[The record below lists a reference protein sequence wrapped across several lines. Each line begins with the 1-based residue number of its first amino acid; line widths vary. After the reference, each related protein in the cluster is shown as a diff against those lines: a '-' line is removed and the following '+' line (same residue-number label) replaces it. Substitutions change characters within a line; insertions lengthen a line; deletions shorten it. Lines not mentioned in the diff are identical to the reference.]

1 MVFYLCEDRYRTAR
15 GDGPS
20 AETKKGERT
29 VKTPHNEKYFK
40 WGLTAFLVFVA
51 CSLFWIIFSNLSGF
65 YDIIKQFINIISSI
79 LFGFLFAY
87 LMNPVM
93 EFVRK
98 NTDKLLSKR
107 KKPVSDKFRD
117 RFSLTVGIVAAS
129 LVFVAAVYALIA
141 LIVPSLIDSLKE
153 LLSQEKLESYYN
165 AIAGWIDRT
174 FSDTEIEKFLNN
186 NLDELR
192 DTLMQKIKD
201 IDFSSLFSDFGS
213 FFSGLT
219 YSVYNVVMFVFNV
232 LLGMVAAVYILIY
245 KRQLCAHTKKI
256 TVALFRPEQANRLF
270 EIARRTNRIFGGYV
284 IGKILDAIIVGVLTY
299 IGMLILKL
307 PYAPLISVIV
317 GVTNI
322 IPFFGPLI
330 GMVPSALLLLI
341 DNPIN
346 SLKFLI
352 FILILQ
358 QIDGNIIQNRILG
371 EKLGISDF
379 WVLVA
384 IMVFGGIFGVS
395 GMLLGVPIFA
405 VLYTLVADWI
415 NKRLRKKRYPVNSDI
430 FYSLQCVEDL
440 PIEPSPSASFAK
452 EAPAYDMKAA
462 DNEDGDY
469 DDDYDE

>member
-1 MVFYLCEDRYRTAR
+1 MVFYYQSNHAR
-15 GDGPS
+15 KRGQAANLS
-20 AETKKGERT
+20 KGEIIMR
-29 VKTPHNEKYFK
+29 TPHNEKYFK

-65 YDIIKQFINIISSI
+65 YDLIKQFLHIISSI
-79 LFGFLFAY
+79 LYGFLFAY

-98 NTDKLLSKR
+98 HTDKMLSKR
-107 KKPVSDKFRD
+107 KKPVSDKFRE
-117 RFSLTVGIVAAS
+117 RFSLTVGIVAAAI
-129 LVFVAAVYALIA
+129 VFIAAVYALIV
-141 LIVPSLIDSLKE
+141 LIVPSIVDSLKE
-153 LLSQEKLESYYN
+153 LLSQEKLESYYA
-165 AIAGWIDRT
+165 AIADWIDRT
-174 FSDTEIEKFLNN
+174 FSDTEIEKFLND

-192 DTLMQKIKD
+192 DTLMQKIKG
-201 IDFSSLFSDFGS
+201 IDFNSLFSDFGS
-213 FFSGLT
+213 FLTGLT
-219 YSVYNVVMFVFNV
+219 SSVYSVVMGVFNI

-245 KRQLCAHTKKI
+245 KRQLCAHSKKI
-256 TVALFRPEQANRLF
+256 VVALCRPDHANRLF

-317 GVTNI
+317 GVTNV

-330 GMVPSALLLLI
+330 GMIPSALLLLI

-346 SLKFLI
+346 SLKFVI

-358 QIDGNIIQNRILG
+358 QIDGNIIENRILG

-384 IMVFGGIFGVS
+384 IMVFGGVFGVP
-395 GMLLGVPIFA
+395 GMLLGVPIFT

-415 NKRLRKKRYPVNSDI
+415 NKRLRKKRYPVDSNL
-430 FYSLQCVEDL
+430 FYTLQCVEDL
-440 PIEPSPSASFAK
+440 PITPSSSTSFAG
-452 EAPAYDMKAA
+452 EEPAYDRTAG
-462 DNEDGDY
+462 DGEDDE
-469 DDDYDE
+469 DEDYDE

>member
-1 MVFYLCEDRYRTAR
+1 MR
-15 GDGPS
+15 
-20 AETKKGERT
+20 
-29 VKTPHNEKYFK
+29 TPHNEKYFK

-65 YDIIKQFINIISSI
+65 YDLIKQFLHIISSI
-79 LFGFLFAY
+79 LYGFLFAY

-98 NTDKLLSKR
+98 HTDKMLSKR
-107 KKPVSDKFRD
+107 KKPVSDKFRE
-117 RFSLTVGIVAAS
+117 RFSLTVGIVAAAI
-129 LVFVAAVYALIA
+129 VFIAAVYALIV
-141 LIVPSLIDSLKE
+141 LIVPSIVDSLKE
-153 LLSQEKLESYYN
+153 LLSQEKLESYYA
-165 AIAGWIDRT
+165 AIADWIDRT
-174 FSDTEIEKFLNN
+174 FSDTEIEKFLND

-192 DTLMQKIKD
+192 DTLMQKIKG
-201 IDFSSLFSDFGS
+201 IDFNSLFSDFGS
-213 FFSGLT
+213 FLTGLT
-219 YSVYNVVMFVFNV
+219 SSVYSVVMGVFNI

-245 KRQLCAHTKKI
+245 KRQLCAHSKKI
-256 TVALFRPEQANRLF
+256 VVALCRPDHANRLF

-317 GVTNI
+317 GVTNV

-330 GMVPSALLLLI
+330 GMIPSALLLLI

-346 SLKFLI
+346 SLKFVI

-358 QIDGNIIQNRILG
+358 QIDGNIIENRILG

-384 IMVFGGIFGVS
+384 IMVFGGVFGVP
-395 GMLLGVPIFA
+395 GMLLGVPIFT

-415 NKRLRKKRYPVNSDI
+415 NKRLRKKRYPVDSNL
-430 FYSLQCVEDL
+430 FYTLQCVEDL
-440 PIEPSPSASFAK
+440 PITPSSSTSFAG
-452 EAPAYDMKAA
+452 EEPAYDRTAG
-462 DNEDGDY
+462 DGEDDE
-469 DDDYDE
+469 DEDYDE